1 MVISNPTIQEH
12 KEDGFVRQAG
22 RSADIMDVKPYDF
35 GIMKSLLEVENG
47 QYEEIARILWW
58 LTLYTFVVGALFLE
72 LDIKAEK
79 KNLSPIWFYHA
90 YDGTVRPEPMS
101 QAARNFE
108 D

>member
-47 QYEEIARILWW
+47 QYEEIIMMTHIVYFCCGCIIPGARYKGRKKTSLADLILPH
-58 LTLYTFVVGALFLE
+58 L
-72 LDIKAEK
+72 
-79 KNLSPIWFYHA
+79 
-90 YDGTVRPEPMS
+90 
-101 QAARNFE
+101 
-108 D
+108 